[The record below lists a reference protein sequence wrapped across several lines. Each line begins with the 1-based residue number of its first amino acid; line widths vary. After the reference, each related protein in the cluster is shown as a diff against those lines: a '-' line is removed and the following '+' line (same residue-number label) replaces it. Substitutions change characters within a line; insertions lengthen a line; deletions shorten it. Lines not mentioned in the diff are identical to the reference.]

1 MKLLGLSPV
10 CLTSF
15 LLALLVSTSAMAIS
29 LPEAAVYPVMS
40 PRLSSSFGSRK
51 HPIKKVSRHHD
62 GVDPAA
68 PKDSPVRAIKAGTI
82 VYADP
87 YGGYGKLVVV
97 QHTDGMTTHYGHL
110 NSIKAQPG
118 KYVKAGEIIGAVGST
133 GHSTGPHLH
142 LEFRKNGKALNPQIF
157 LKDLIG
163 KAEG

>member
-1 MKLLGLSPV
+1 MKLSVLSPAF
-10 CLTSF
+10 LTSF

-40 PRLSSSFGSRK
+40 PRLSSGFGTRK

-62 GVDPAA
+62 GVDLAA
-68 PKDSPVRAIKAGTI
+68 PKDSPVRAIKAGLI

-97 QHTDGMTTHYGHL
+97 QHPDGMTTHYGHL

-118 KYVKAGEIIGAVGST
+118 KHVKAGEIIGAVGST

-142 LEFRKNGKALNPQIF
+142 LEFRKDGKVLNPQIF